1 LKKLQLLTGEQRNF
15 NDVFGDFVADSGGD
29 FDVFNAK
36 VMTLAESLIKDLT
49 PVLGGNRTLA
59 AELVKEMLAIPD
71 KIEFDAAFDK
81 VMLQNAKDV
90 KEGLAKPIVIPIS
103 AEVEDAD
110 EKLNRWLGL
119 KRHLGI
125 NADVDLE
132 PASKHLIEFQ
142 GLERHLD
149 PFDVA
154 ADLVPA
160 DHAIQG
166 FLGEPRKIV
175 IPTDAD
181 TDPAFGSL
189 FNILGR
195 DYALTIQARLDDRP
209 LQEALDR
216 IRRGVIG
223 GGPIGFRPAFS
234 AGGHVPGP
242 KVDRDVVPAMLTP
255 GEVVIRKVMVDRFGL
270 DELLALNRGVVPP
283 GWVVPRRFADGG
295 EVPDVAAQA
304 GAFLASVAPQMP
316 LSAPWAPSQAWAA
329 AVPPST
335 EVAAYTAMLHEAGQA
350 QRVVELAA
358 APSVSERARQVAHS
372 LSVEFGARPAERTAG
387 DERPVGEAV
396 KASLDRFEERSLAI
410 LAAALDQ
417 RPLVGSLTVQ
427 GKGDG
432 RRDAATIV
440 RELAGARWRMGV

>member
-1 LKKLQLLTGEQRNF
+1 
-15 NDVFGDFVADSGGD
+15 
-29 FDVFNAK
+29 
-36 VMTLAESLIKDLT
+36 
-49 PVLGGNRTLA
+49 
-59 AELVKEMLAIPD
+59 
-71 KIEFDAAFDK
+71 
-81 VMLQNAKDV
+81 
-90 KEGLAKPIVIPIS
+90 
-103 AEVEDAD
+103 
-110 EKLNRWLGL
+110 
-119 KRHLGI
+119 
-125 NADVDLE
+125 
-132 PASKHLIEFQ
+132 
-142 GLERHLD
+142 
-149 PFDVA
+149 
-154 ADLVPA
+154 
-160 DHAIQG
+160 
-166 FLGEPRKIV
+166 
-175 IPTDAD
+175 
-181 TDPAFGSL
+181 
-189 FNILGR
+189 
-195 DYALTIQARLDDRP
+195 
-209 LQEALDR
+209 
-216 IRRGVIG
+216 
-223 GGPIGFRPAFS
+223 
-234 AGGHVPGP
+234 
-242 KVDRDVVPAMLTP
+242 MLTP